1 MVEQEMRFSN
11 KELELLKNTFAE
23 NNDILKSVRKIM
35 LQLPIAEDKEIVLR
49 NVMTTDVMA
58 IIRKIFMP
66 ELDGDAPLHQVSSI
80 WFKTANDI
88 RNNQKDIEYEIDIT
102 RRLIEYIKQQLDVL
116 KEGSEGK
123 LKLESLEVFENKE
136 DLLLW
141 NDIIHFVE
149 GQINQIKVL
158 AGQKGE
164 TPEET
169 IARLKKDSSK

>member
-88 RNNQKDIEYEIDIT
+88 RNNQKDVEYEIKIT
-102 RRLIEYIKQQLDVL
+102 RNLIKYIKQQLDVL
-116 KEGSEGK
+116 ENGSLGIIR
-123 LKLESLEVFENKE
+123 LKDLEVFKDKTE
-136 DLLLW
+136 LLIW